1 MGYCLIAQVPPI
13 YGLYSSFFPALIYT
27 FLGTGMHSAFGPFAI
42 VSGVMTGDI
51 VVSVMHELGKDPSKT
66 RFETSVKD
74 ITPSITTMASINDEF
89 PDLKNIDIAIM
100 VTFIIGAYN
109 LVFGIFQLG
118 FISDFMSEELISG
131 FTTSAC
137 VVVFV
142 SQLRYL
148 LGADLDRFSGPFN
161 LYYSIYDVF
170 VKLNDVNLTTLTISG
185 ISLTIL
191 LIFKLVI
198 NPLTQKRGYK
208 TPFPI
213 ELCVVIVGTLV
224 SHYMDLKSGPYYVN
238 IVNKIG
244 DKYKFFF
251 LFER

>member
-13 YGLYSSFFPALIYT
+13 YGLYSSFFPALMYT
-27 FLGTGMHSAFGPFAI
+27 FLGTSMHSAFGPFAI

-89 PDLKNIDIAIM
+89 PDLRNIDIAIM
-100 VTFIIGAYN
+100 VTFIIGAYI

-118 FISDFMSEELISG
+118 FISNFMSEELISG
-131 FTTSAC
+131 FTTAAC
-137 VVVFV
+137 VIVFV

-148 LGADLDRFSGPFN
+148 LGIDLEHLSGPLS
-161 LYYSIYDVF
+161 LYYTIFDVF
-170 VKLNDVNLTTLTISG
+170 EKRNDINLTTLIISAVC
-185 ISLTIL
+185 LAIL
-191 LIFKLVI
+191 LIFKLIV
-198 NPLTQKRGYK
+198 NPFAQKRGFK

-213 ELCVVIVGTLV
+213 ELCVVIVGTV
-224 SHYMDLKSGPYYVN
+224 ASHYMDLKSGPYFVN

-244 DKYKFFF
+244 DKY
-251 LFER
+251 